1 VHYREGFPA
10 SADSG
15 WIRFAKRGNG
25 SLVDP
30 APEAEETLLPP
41 PPPGPGTL
49 GELRP
54 PLLNVFLFLLTFAS
68 AFLAGTLLN
77 DTQLPD
83 PTSAERMRHGL
94 GFALAL
100 VLIMLTHE
108 MGHFFLA
115 RRHGVDATWP
125 FFIPAPLLSLIGTLG
140 AVIRLRSLPRTRRA
154 LIDIGA
160 AGPIAGFVATI
171 PVLVLGLRWSTV
183 VPIEPATPRWTL
195 FEALM
200 QWFQSGTWP
209 PLRDAFDLGY
219 PVGMAI
225 VQQLAVGPLPQGQT
239 LALHPIA
246 VAGWFGLLLTA
257 LNLLPLGQLDGG
269 HVLFGASPKLHRV
282 LGPPI
287 SAALLALGVFTPFPG
302 WILWGLL
309 MGLGLGMHPRLA
321 QPEERI
327 DGWRRLWVVV
337 SLLLFALSFSPVPLA
352 LLAR

>member
-1 VHYREGFPA
+1 
-10 SADSG
+10 
-15 WIRFAKRGNG
+15 
-25 SLVDP
+25 
-30 APEAEETLLPP
+30 
-41 PPPGPGTL
+41 
-49 GELRP
+49 
-54 PLLNVFLFLLTFAS
+54 
-68 AFLAGTLLN
+68 
-77 DTQLPD
+77 
-83 PTSAERMRHGL
+83 
-94 GFALAL
+94 
-100 VLIMLTHE
+100 
-108 MGHFFLA
+108 
-115 RRHGVDATWP
+115 
-125 FFIPAPLLSLIGTLG
+125 
-140 AVIRLRSLPRTRRA
+140 
-154 LIDIGA
+154 
-160 AGPIAGFVATI
+160 
-171 PVLVLGLRWSTV
+171 
-183 VPIEPATPRWTL
+183 
-195 FEALM
+195 
-200 QWFQSGTWP
+200 
-209 PLRDAFDLGY
+209 
-219 PVGMAI
+219 MAI

>member
-1 VHYREGFPA
+1 
-10 SADSG
+10 
-15 WIRFAKRGNG
+15 
-25 SLVDP
+25 VDP
-30 APEAEETLLPP
+30 VQEAEETLLPP

-49 GELRP
+49 GALRP
-54 PLLNVFLFLLTFAS
+54 PLLNILLFLLTFAS
-68 AFLAGTLLN
+68 AFLAGTLLT
-77 DTQLPD
+77 DTQLPT
-83 PTSAERMRHGL
+83 PTDAEKLRHGL

-160 AGPIAGFVATI
+160 AGPIAGFVATL
-171 PVLVLGLRWSTV
+171 PVLILGLRWSTV
-183 VPIEPATPRWTL
+183 VPIEPPAPRWTL
-195 FEALM
+195 FEAAL
-200 QWFQSGTWP
+200 QWFHTGTWP
-209 PLRDAFDLGY
+209 PLRDAFDIGY
-219 PVGMAI
+219 PLAMAALERL
-225 VQQLAVGPLPQGQT
+225 VVGPLPEGHQ

-269 HVLFGASPKLHRV
+269 HVLFGASTRLHRA

-287 SAALLALGVFTPFPG
+287 SAALLALGVFSAFPG

-309 MGLGLGMHPRLA
+309 MGLGLGMHPRLLE
-321 QPEERI
+321 PEERL
-327 DGWRRLWVVV
+327 DGWRRLLVAL
-337 SLLLFALSFSPVPLA
+337 SLILFLASFSPVPLA

>member
-1 VHYREGFPA
+1 
-10 SADSG
+10 
-15 WIRFAKRGNG
+15 
-25 SLVDP
+25 VDP
-30 APEAEETLLPP
+30 VPEAEETLLPP

-49 GELRP
+49 GALRP
-54 PLLNVFLFLLTFAS
+54 PLLNVFLLLLTFAS
-68 AFLAGTLLN
+68 AFLAGMLLN

-83 PTSAERMRHGL
+83 PGSAERLRHGL
-94 GFALAL
+94 GFSLAL

-160 AGPIAGFVATI
+160 AGPIAGFIATI
-171 PVLVLGLRWSTV
+171 PVLMIGLRWSTV
-183 VPIEPATPRWTL
+183 VPIEPEAPRWTL
-195 FEALM
+195 FDAVLH
-200 QWFQSGTWP
+200 WFQSGSWP

-219 PVGMAI
+219 PLAMA
-225 VQQLAVGPLPQGQT
+225 VLQDLVVGPLPEGHT

-269 HVLFGASPKLHRV
+269 HVLFGASPRLHRL

-287 SAALLALGVFTPFPG
+287 SAALLALGVFTAFPG

-309 MGLGLGMHPRLA
+309 MGLGLGMHPRVA
-321 QPEERI
+321 EPEERI
-327 DGWRRLWVVV
+327 DGVRRLLVLASAALLVVC
-337 SLLLFALSFSPVPLA
+337 FSPVPLA